1 MDLTAEPLFKGLPH
15 DPATLVERY
24 QSVRRVTEDI
34 CAPLATEDYVI
45 QAAPEASPAKWHLG
59 HVSWFFESFVLG
71 PHLKS
76 YKPVDANYRYIFNS
90 YYNGVG
96 PQFSRPA
103 RGHLSRPTVKE
114 VYEYRDFVDESVI
127 ALIETTGPDELPA
140 LGSLLELV
148 VQHH

>member
-103 RGHLSRPTVKE
+103 RGHP
-114 VYEYRDFVDESVI
+114 
-127 ALIETTGPDELPA
+127 LPA
-140 LGSLLELV
+140 GPGTPLPAGPGTPLPAGPGTPLPAGPGTPLPADRKRSL
-148 VQHH
+148 